1 MSMQDVLEHLQRL
14 GMSGYEAKAYVAL
27 VAAGKPINGYEVA
40 KRSGV
45 PRSTVYETLGKLVAR
60 GAAYE
65 LRGAADAT
73 DYLPLPPHSLLDR
86 LRREFDGS
94 VEALQTALPSVVAA
108 PEAHPIHN
116 LKDGEAMLARAGDVL
131 AGARRDLF
139 LSVWP
144 QELRR
149 LEGQV
154 RQAAGRGVEVS
165 VMTFGKAA
173 DPFGE
178 NRVGHVYE
186 HRYSAPE
193 AVLQDLGYRLIV
205 VVGDRREAVVG
216 GFGRD
221 GSAWGVYTADP
232 AVALMAAEYVRQDI
246 ALQILAER
254 VGADEL
260 NRLFATDPGLL
271 RLLGRGRAPNGA

>member
-1 MSMQDVLEHLQRL
+1 MQDILGHLQRL

-27 VAAGKPINGYEVA
+27 VAAGRPVNGYEVA

-60 GAAYE
+60 GAAFE
-65 LRGAADAT
+65 VRGAADAT
-73 DYLPLPPHSLLDR
+73 DYRPLPPEALLDR
-86 LRREFDGS
+86 MRREFDGS
-94 VEALQTALPSVVAA
+94 VDALRDALPAVAGA
-108 PEAHPIHN
+108 PEGHLIHN
-116 LKDGEAMLARAGDVL
+116 LKDGGALLDRAEDVV
-131 AGARRDLF
+131 AGARRGLV

-144 QELRR
+144 QEMAR
-149 LEGQV
+149 LDGPV
-154 RQAAGRGVEVS
+154 RAAAGRGAEVS
-165 VMTFGKAA
+165 VMAFG
-173 DPFGE
+173 DLGDLGGPRGGE
-178 NRVGHVYE
+178 RIYE

-193 AVLQDLGYRLIV
+193 AVLADLGYRLLV

-216 GFGRD
+216 GFGGD
-221 GSAWGVYTADP
+221 GSAWGIYTADP

-254 VGADEL
+254 VGGDEL

-271 RLLGRGRAPNGA
+271 RLLGRR

>member
-1 MSMQDVLEHLQRL
+1 MPDILEHLQRL

-27 VAAGKPINGYEVA
+27 VAAGRPVNGYEVA

-65 LRGAADAT
+65 VRGAADAT
-73 DYLPLPPHSLLDR
+73 DYLPLPPAALLDR
-86 LRREFDGS
+86 MRREFDGS
-94 VEALQTALPSVVAA
+94 VAVLQTALPAVVAA
-108 PEAHPIHN
+108 PEGHLIHN
-116 LKDGEAMLARAGDVL
+116 LKDGEAMLARAEDVI

-139 LSVWP
+139 LSIWP

-149 LEGQV
+149 LDARV
-154 RQAAGRGVEVS
+154 REAAGRGAEVS
-165 VMTFGKAA
+165 VMSFGKVAEA
-173 DPFGE
+173 PGGDLPGS
-178 NRVGHVYE
+178 VHE

-216 GFGRD
+216 GFGTD

-254 VGADEL
+254 VGAAEL
-260 NRLFATDPGLL
+260 DRLFATDPGLL
-271 RLLGRGRAPNGA
+271 RLLGRGRA

>member
-1 MSMQDVLEHLQRL
+1 MSRTEDVLAHLQRL

-27 VAAGKPINGYEVA
+27 VAAGRPVNGYEVA

-45 PRSTVYETLGKLVAR
+45 PRSTVYETLGKLVTR
-60 GAAYE
+60 GAAFE
-65 LRGAADAT
+65 LRGAGDAT
-73 DYLPLPPHSLLDR
+73 DYLPLPPDALLDR

-94 VEALQTALPSVVAA
+94 VGVLREALPAVAAA
-108 PEAHPIHN
+108 PEPHMIHN
-116 LKDGEAMLARAGDVL
+116 LRDGAALLARAGDVL

-139 LSVWP
+139 LSLWP
-144 QELRR
+144 QEAGR
-149 LEGQV
+149 LGADV
-154 RQAAGRGVEVS
+154 RAAAGRGVDVS
-165 VMTFGKAA
+165 LMTFGAGGG
-173 DPFGE
+173 DLPGD
-178 NRVGHVYE
+178 VHE

-216 GFGRD
+216 GFGDD
-221 GSAWGVYTADP
+221 GVAWGIYTADP

-254 VGADEL
+254 VGAAEL

-271 RLLGRGRAPNGA
+271 RLLGRRPAQ